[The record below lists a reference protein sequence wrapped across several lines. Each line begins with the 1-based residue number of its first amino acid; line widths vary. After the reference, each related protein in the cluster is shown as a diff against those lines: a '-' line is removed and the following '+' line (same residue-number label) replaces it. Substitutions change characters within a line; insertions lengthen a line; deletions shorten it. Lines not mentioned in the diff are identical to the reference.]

1 MFLIGSIPLRKLVYR
16 VHELPPS
23 MDHLVY
29 DFGQLTGNT
38 EDRYIWR
45 IVSHFVSTS
54 TTCVSSWRIYI
65 TVAEYISHLE
75 VYIGSLYYTSSLVNV
90 FRCFYSTSIAGTLTL
105 NTSVGS
111 LSSQYYQNTRDPMSQ
126 VSGVNLAAL

>member
-1 MFLIGSIPLRKLVYR
+1 MTFFTYKFFAGCSALLNLFLVSLIGSIPLRKLVYR

-45 IVSHFVSTS
+45 IVSHFVSIS
-54 TTCVSSWRIYI
+54 TTCVSLCA
-65 TVAEYISHLE
+65 VGEYISHLE
-75 VYIGSLYYTSSLVNV
+75 VY
-90 FRCFYSTSIAGTLTL
+90 
-105 NTSVGS
+105 VGS
-111 LSSQYYQNTRDPMSQ
+111 LCHWLMFSGAFTVLPLQ
-126 VSGVNLAAL
+126 VPQCTQDHIS